1 MNALNNNTLRDHS
14 GNLLDNAYCMLH
26 NGRLRHARHPASGCA
41 TLTQVKH
48 RDATLLRQREHDV
61 ATVVYADLY
70 YRIFLTKC
78 QVQKRWH

>member
-1 MNALNNNTLRDHS
+1 MNALNNKTLTHHS

-26 NGRLRHARHPASGCA
+26 NGCLCHACHLASGRA

-48 RDATLLRQREHDV
+48 HDATLLRQCERNV

-70 YRIFLTKC
+70 YRIFLTKR
-78 QVQKRWH
+78 QVQE